1 MSFDPMR
8 LRALWRKEWIQ
19 IRRDPASIGIGV
31 VLPALLLLIFGYGI
45 SLDALHLPIGVV
57 VEKPN
62 PLTASFVA
70 GLEQSR
76 YFAPHS
82 YGSIGVAE
90 DAMRRR
96 KVEAILWLW
105 SDFTRRGLREGNAP
119 LSLIVNGVDAN
130 TARLMEGYFQGV
142 WSQWLEWE
150 AKTSGQPIL
159 TPVAV
164 ESRIWFNP
172 ALESRHYL
180 APGVIVINMT
190 LVGAL
195 LTALVIAREWE
206 RGTMEAL
213 LSTPVSVAEILWSKI
228 GPYFVLGMGGMVIS
242 VVMAVGLFGAPLVGS
257 PWVLFLAAALF
268 LLSSLGMGLLIS
280 TVFRSTFLASMVAVV
295 ATFLPAFIL
304 SGFIFDIGSMPG
316 PIRLFTYLL
325 AARYFVALLQT
336 IFLAGN
342 VWSVILPNLAALSL
356 MAALFLGIAWKVS
369 RRSLE

>member
-1 MSFDPMR
+1 MR
-8 LRALWRKEWIQ
+8 SGLVRFLALWKKEWIQ
-19 IRRDPASIGIGV
+19 IWRDPASIAIGV
-31 VLPALLLLIFGYGI
+31 VLPAVLLLIYGYGI
-45 SLDALHLPIGVV
+45 SLDSLRLPIGVV
-57 VEKPN
+57 VENPN

-70 GLEQSR
+70 GLERSR
-76 YFAPHS
+76 YFSPEP
-82 YGSIGVAE
+82 YGAIGGAE
-90 DAMRRR
+90 EAMRDG

-130 TARLMEGYFQGV
+130 TARLLEGYFQGV
-142 WSQWLEWE
+142 WSQWLQWE
-150 AKTSGQPIL
+150 ANTSGQPL
-159 TPVAV
+159 LLPVEV

-213 LSTPVSVAEILWSKI
+213 LSTPVSMAEILWSKT
-228 GPYFVLGMGGMVIS
+228 GPYFVLGMGGMAVC
-242 VVMAVGLFGAPLVGS
+242 VVMAVALFGAPLLGS
-257 PWVLFLAAALF
+257 VWVLSLASALF

-280 TVFRSTFLASMVAVV
+280 SALRSTFLASMVAIV

-304 SGFIFDIGSMPG
+304 SGFIFDIASMPE
-316 PIRLFTYLL
+316 PIRLFTYLF
-325 AARYFVALLQT
+325 AARYFVTLLQT

-342 VWSVILPNLAALSL
+342 VWSVILPNLVALFL
-356 MAALFLGIAWKVS
+356 MAAFFLGNAWRIS

>member
-1 MSFDPMR
+1 MSPRVSRF
-8 LRALWRKEWIQ
+8 LALWRKEWIQ

-31 VLPALLLLIFGYGI
+31 LLPAILLLVFGYGI
-45 SLDALHLPIGVV
+45 SLDAQRLPIGVV

-62 PLTASFVA
+62 PLTASFTG

-76 YFAPHS
+76 YFSPHP
-82 YGSIGVAE
+82 YGSIGEGE
-90 DAMRRR
+90 DALRRR
-96 KVEAILWLW
+96 KVDAILWLW
-105 SDFTRRGLREGNAP
+105 GDFTRRGLREGNAP

-130 TARLMEGYFQGV
+130 TARLLEGYFQGV
-142 WSQWLEWE
+142 WGQWLEWE

-159 TPVAV
+159 TPVDV
-164 ESRIWFNP
+164 EGRIWFNP

-228 GPYFVLGMGGMVIS
+228 GPYFVLGMGGMAACVVIT
-242 VVMAVGLFGAPLVGS
+242 VGLFGAPLVGS
-257 PWVLFLAAALF
+257 PWVLFLAASLF

-280 TVFRSTFLASMVAVV
+280 TAFRSTFLASMVAVV
-295 ATFLPAFIL
+295 STFLPAFIL

-316 PIRLFTYLL
+316 PIRAFTYLF
-325 AARYFVALLQT
+325 AARYFVSLLQT
-336 IFLAGN
+336 VFLAGD
-342 VWSVILPNLAALSL
+342 VWSVLLPNLAALAL
-356 MAALFLGIAWKVS
+356 MAAFFLGIAWRMS